1 MQANPC
7 FSLRN
12 ARIREQEAARL
23 PQNISHILLL
33 PWIFPK
39 NSRKTLE
46 WSAHKTNCS
55 EGQMPSWEKGQCTGK
70 TKTGYAP
77 ELPTGV
83 CYVRIVQLQNLSGL
97 RVLSDA
103 KVRDPQSSNILT
115 HRYTTFE
122 RLIIFQTI
130 LRNRLWTLAVP
141 WRLADEAAVSHGRA
155 AHSEVLVPDFPLT
168 VDSHHRSLRFKKPNN
183 PLLTG
188 CLLSM
193 CCCYTNKIQYFII
206 AALLKYPSAPRLQQL
221 P

>member
-23 PQNISHILLL
+23 PQNISHTLLL

-46 WSAHKTNCS
+46 WSAHNTNCS

-103 KVRDPQSSNILT
+103 KVRDPQSSNIST
-115 HRYTTFE
+115 HRYTTFK
-122 RLIIFQTI
+122 RLIITISNDSQEQTVNPGCA
-130 LRNRLWTLAVP
+130 LMPRRWGSSKSWQGCTQ
-141 WRLADEAAVSHGRA
+141 WSSG
-155 AHSEVLVPDFPLT
+155 T
-168 VDSHHRSLRFKKPNN
+168 RFSPNC
-183 PLLTG
+183 G
-188 CLLSM
+188 FSSQIF
-193 CCCYTNKIQYFII
+193 KV
-206 AALLKYPSAPRLQQL
+206 
-221 P
+221 